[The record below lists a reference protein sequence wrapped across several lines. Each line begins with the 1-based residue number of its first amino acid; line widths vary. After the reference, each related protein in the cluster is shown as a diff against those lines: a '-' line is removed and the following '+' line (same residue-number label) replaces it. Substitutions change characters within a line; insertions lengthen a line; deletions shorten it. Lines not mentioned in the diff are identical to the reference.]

1 MKEVPFVPLAINR
14 GHNEFSR
21 ETRESRDGIRGRG
34 PLNDEPPPREKK
46 KKEIEKKKR
55 FRSFMRGDT
64 IFVISNNRRSPRERE
79 RLADTHGR
87 EKILRARGHH
97 VARSLMTA
105 DISQT
110 SRTTKYANVTATSND
125 RRAALSAGIRGA
137 KVEARVNEC
146 HERAESK

>member
-1 MKEVPFVPLAINR
+1 
-14 GHNEFSR
+14 
-21 ETRESRDGIRGRG
+21 
-34 PLNDEPPPREKK
+34 
-46 KKEIEKKKR
+46 
-55 FRSFMRGDT
+55 
-64 IFVISNNRRSPRERE
+64 
-79 RLADTHGR
+79 
-87 EKILRARGHH
+87 
-97 VARSLMTA
+97 MTA

>member
-34 PLNDEPPPREKK
+34 PLNDEPPSREKK

-55 FRSFMRGDT
+55 FRSFVRGDT

-87 EKILRARGHH
+87 EKILRA
-97 VARSLMTA
+97 
-105 DISQT
+105 
-110 SRTTKYANVTATSND
+110 SRRAEFND
-125 RRAALSAGIRGA
+125 RGYLANITYHEIR
-137 KVEARVNEC
+137 
-146 HERAESK
+146 ERDRNVK